1 MKLSVTQEADDDLF
15 EIFIHHSLFGL
26 EVAQRLVD
34 GIIDIFD
41 KLIRFPEIGRARP
54 ELGPLLRSFPARK
67 YLIIYQVLGEEIQI
81 VRVLHQAQDI
91 GAIFDEE

>member
-1 MKLSVTQEADDDLF
+1 MKLNVTREADDDLF
-15 EIFIHHSLFGL
+15 GIFIHHSPFGF

-34 GIIDIFD
+34 GIIDSFD

-54 ELGPLLRSFPARK
+54 ELGPLLRSFPTGK
-67 YLIIYQVLGEEIQI
+67 YLIIYRVLDEEIQI